1 MSFLRKAK
9 EGYPR
14 ALEAL
19 ASLRAV
25 PPRNERMAERA
36 RAQFVAQVQA
46 LGTTGYLGQLY
57 DGATPPSPTG
67 GRARRLLGYAVPAF
81 LLLTA
86 LGVSFWISAYVA
98 QSALPGDLF
107 YPVKIAIERGQEIT
121 SPTASAAIQLHLR
134 FAQRRMDE
142 ILALSQES
150 RYQDIPTAVAN
161 YEEQVRR
168 AVESFTAE
176 AASGDPAQVA
186 EVGAVLERT
195 LVAHEEVLAGVL
207 AATSGEPKSALEHAL
222 VVSAGSYE
230 AVLLAVRE
238 HPSAKP
244 DKGTPT
250 ATPSATAGPTPED
263 TPAHSAGPA
272 PKETPGSSSDPTPTA
287 SHGPGD
293 VPLGPPEHAQD
304 GKPADV
310 PLGPPEHAQDDK
322 PKDDNSGQDSSP
334 TADKPKDGT
343 PGPPNHA
350 QDNKTKAT
358 PPEESGKSQQVEAT
372 ATDQGAPGKSGDT
385 PAADVSQGKPSSNNQ
400 PPVDNDRK
408 DKK

>member
-9 EGYPR
+9 EDYPR

-46 LGTTGYLGQLY
+46 LGTTGYLGRPY

-121 SPTASAAIQLHLR
+121 SPTTSAAIQLHLR
-134 FAQRRMDE
+134 FAQRRVDE
-142 ILALSQES
+142 ILALSQEGH
-150 RYQDIPTAVAN
+150 YQDIPTAVAN

-176 AASGDPAQVA
+176 AADGDPAQVA

-195 LVAHEEVLAGVL
+195 FVAHEEVLAAVL
-207 AATSGEPKSALEHAL
+207 TATSGEPKSALEHAL
-222 VVSAGSYE
+222 VVSADSRE

-244 DKGTPT
+244 DEGSPT
-250 ATPSATAGPTPED
+250 ATPSATTGPTPEN
-263 TPAHSAGPA
+263 TPVRSNSPA
-272 PKETPGSSSDPTPTA
+272 PQETPVAVSDPMPTA

-304 GKPADV
+304 GKPTDV

-322 PKDDNSGQDSSP
+322 PKDGNPNRNDSTP
-334 TADKPKDGT
+334 TDKPKDST
-343 PGPPNHA
+343 LGPPDHA
-350 QDNKTKAT
+350 QDDKAKAT
-358 PPEESGKSQQVEAT
+358 PTEESGKSQQVEAT